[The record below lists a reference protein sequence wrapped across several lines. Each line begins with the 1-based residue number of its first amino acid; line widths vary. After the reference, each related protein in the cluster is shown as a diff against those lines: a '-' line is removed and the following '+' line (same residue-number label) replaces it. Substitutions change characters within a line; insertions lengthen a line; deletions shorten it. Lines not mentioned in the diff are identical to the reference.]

1 MKGDEMPQI
10 LLVPRSAMEK
20 MPWWTELSP
29 SEQRQVLLETQ
40 SLTEELD
47 KFGLSKLAI
56 GEHLVKL
63 RDILEPKKKFVS
75 YLKHNFP
82 EAFSRATAYR
92 WIDNYQTATNT
103 LPAPFVEV
111 AMSQG
116 YHVID
121 AEMVEK
127 NPPPRTHDKAK
138 IVAYLKKIKEEGKKA
153 AKESAGDRDDPE
165 DVKKELFNYGCI
177 RIARLPN
184 NSRTR
189 ANAIVEVAGLWFS
202 YFGIQN
208 EQAVSPLD
216 VPEGLRAVRGRPR
229 LA

>member
-1 MKGDEMPQI
+1 MPQI
-10 LLVPRSAMEK
+10 QLVPRSAMEK
-20 MPWWTELSP
+20 MPWWSELSP

-40 SLTEELD
+40 ELTEELD

-63 RDILEPKKKFVS
+63 RDLLEPKKKFMS
-75 YLKHNFP
+75 YLRHNFP

-92 WIDNYQTATNT
+92 WIENYESANAV
-103 LPAPFVEV
+103 LPAQYVQV

-127 NPPPRTHDKAK
+127 HPPTRTHDRSK
-138 IVAYLKKIKEEGKKA
+138 IIAYLSKIKKEGKKL
-153 AKESAGDRDDPE
+153 KDTEERYDPE

-189 ANAIVEVAGLWFS
+189 ANAIVELAGLWFKE
-202 YFGIQN
+202 FGIGT
-208 EQAVSPLD
+208 EQSVSPLD
-216 VPEGLRAVRGRPR
+216 IPEGMRAVRGRPR
-229 LA
+229 ITA

>member
-1 MKGDEMPQI
+1 MPQI
-10 LLVPRSAMEK
+10 QLVPRSAMEK
-20 MPWWTELSP
+20 MPWWNDLSP

-63 RDILEPKKKFVS
+63 RDILEPKKKFLS

-82 EAFSRATAYR
+82 EAFTRATAYR
-92 WIDNYQTATNT
+92 WIENYQTATNA
-103 LPAPFVEV
+103 LPAPFVQV

-121 AEMVEK
+121 AKMVEK
-127 NPPPRTHDKAK
+127 NPVPRTHDKAK
-138 IVAYLKKIKEEGKKA
+138 IVAYLKKLKEEGKKS
-153 AKESAGDRDDPE
+153 KESEERFEPE
-165 DVKKELFNYGCI
+165 DVKKELFNRGCI
-177 RIARLPN
+177 LIARLPN

-208 EQAVSPLD
+208 EQSVSPLD
-216 VPEGLRAVRGRPR
+216 VPEGLRAVRGRPK